1 MQAWWSH
8 RSGRPTPP
16 PREWGELPAS
26 PLAVG
31 QDVAVALGQAPR
43 NELIAAAGS
52 NPNGS
57 FSCSWQFLKCD
68 QPPQV
73 VLGGVQAMDALISQA
88 YASPTRT
95 AVGCSYGRQ

>member
-1 MQAWWSH
+1 MSPS
-8 RSGRPTPP
+8 RSGRRPH
-16 PREWGELPAS
+16 
-26 PLAVG
+26 
-31 QDVAVALGQAPR
+31 

-73 VLGGVQAMDALISQA
+73 VLGGVQAMDALISPGLTPARRENRRRVLLRGQ
-88 YASPTRT
+88 
-95 AVGCSYGRQ
+95 